1 MCVRKRK
8 LGRTQAVWFVHPTL
22 VGAQDE
28 EDRGGKKV
36 VNLGS

>member
-1 MCVRKRK
+1 MRKRK
-8 LGRTQAVWFVHPTL
+8 SGRTQAVWFEHPVL

-36 VNLGS
+36 VDLSS